1 MRLRENTIIAA
12 AGFAAL
18 VAVLGVQG
26 TWLIADPRAGAIGA
40 QDSLRMHSDTMWR
53 LLSRR

>member
-1 MRLRENTIIAA
+1 MRLRENAIIAV

-26 TWLIADPRAGAIGA
+26 TWLIADPRPDAFDTR
-40 QDSLRMHSDTMWR
+40 DSLPVQSDAMWR